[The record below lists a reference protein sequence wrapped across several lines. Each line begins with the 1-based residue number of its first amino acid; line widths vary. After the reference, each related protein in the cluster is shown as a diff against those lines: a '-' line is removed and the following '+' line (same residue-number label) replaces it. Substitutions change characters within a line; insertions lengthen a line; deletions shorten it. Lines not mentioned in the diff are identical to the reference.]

1 MQDIIR
7 TTKQS
12 YAEAVEYFSDRLKT
26 VRTGR
31 ANPQLVENITVPYY
45 GQPTPLKH
53 MASIS
58 VPEPTVLAISP
69 FDANAIDDII
79 LALNNAKDLGLTP
92 NSDGRTVR
100 LVLPAL
106 STERRDQLKK
116 TIGSMAEEA
125 RISLRNVRDEA
136 WKSIQAKQRDGE
148 LTEDD
153 RERGR
158 KELDTM
164 IDEANKQVAELSAS
178 KEKEISEL

>member
-7 TTKQS
+7 TTKQGF
-12 YAEAVEYFSDRLKT
+12 AEAVEFFSDRLKT

-58 VPEPTVLAISP
+58 VPEPTVIAISP
-69 FDANAIDDII
+69 FDSNAIDDII

-106 STERRDQLKK
+106 NAERREQLVRS
-116 TIGSMAEEA
+116 IGGMAEEA
-125 RISLRNVRDEA
+125 RISLRNIRDDA
-136 WKSIQAKQRDGE
+136 WKGIQAKQRDGD
-148 LTEDD
+148 LTEDE

-158 KELDTM
+158 KELDSL
-164 IDEANKQVAELSAS
+164 IDAANKQISDLAAA
-178 KEKEISEL
+178 KEKDLSEI

>member
-7 TTKQS
+7 RTKEGFS
-12 YAEAVEYFSDRLKT
+12 GAVDFFADRLKT

-31 ANPQLVENITVPYY
+31 ANPQLVENLQVTYY

-53 MASIS
+53 LASIS
-58 VPEPTVLAISP
+58 VPEPTTIAIQP
-69 FDANAIDDII
+69 FDQNAIDDVI
-79 LALNNAKDLGLTP
+79 LALSNAKDLGLTP
-92 NSDGRTVR
+92 NSDGRIVR

-106 STERRDQLKK
+106 TAERRDQLKK

-125 RISLRNVRDEA
+125 RISLRNIRDDA
-136 WKSIQAKQRDGE
+136 WKEIQAKQRDGE
-148 LTEDD
+148 LTEDE

-158 KELDTM
+158 KELDGL
-164 IDEANKQVAELSAS
+164 IDGANSQIAEGVAA

>member
-7 TTKQS
+7 TTKGG
-12 YAEAVEYFSDRLKT
+12 YEEAVEFFTDRLKT

-31 ANPQLVENITVPYY
+31 ANPQLVENIQVPYY
-45 GQPTPLKH
+45 GQMTPLRH
-53 MASIS
+53 MASIT
-58 VPEPTVLAISP
+58 VPEPTVIAISP
-69 FDANAIDDII
+69 FDANAIDDIV

-92 NSDGRTVR
+92 NSDGRTIR

-106 STERRDQLKK
+106 NTERREQLKK
-116 TIGSMAEEA
+116 TIGSMEEEA
-125 RISLRNVRDEA
+125 RITLRNVRDTA
-136 WKSIQAKQRDGE
+136 WKAIQAKVKDNE

-158 KELDTM
+158 KELDTL
-164 IDEANKQVAELSAS
+164 IDEANKKIADLAAA